1 MRRSVSWSDT
11 RRCRSPPRSRGG
23 FGCGYDGAT
32 MTALV
37 WGGVVLLGGVGAV
50 LRFLVDRSI
59 SGRLGRLFPY
69 GTLVVNVSG
78 AAILGVITGLALG
91 HTEALLAGTATI
103 GAYTPFST
111 WMFATQRL
119 AEDRQVV
126 ALGANIV
133 VSLVVGLVAAG
144 VGRWLGGLW

>member
-1 MRRSVSWSDT
+1 
-11 RRCRSPPRSRGG
+11 
-23 FGCGYDGAT
+23 
-32 MTALV
+32 MTVLV

-78 AAILGVITGLALG
+78 AAVLGVITGLALG

-103 GAYTPFST
+103 GAYTTFST
-111 WMFATQRL
+111 WMIETQRL